1 MCERLKV
8 LWMVRVVNWWQ
19 ITRRQCETEE
29 GCGALQQSS
38 LKETWSE
45 KLRCSC
51 SDKAEVLRAEC
62 VVLSEELSTLSSCCF
77 WVNWAGIQSEK
88 SKEWRDCSYP
98 ASIASTNTAAVL
110 TTHQM
115 SVTIVSVTRYLH
127 NVIVDATTLTMTLV
141 QDLSNA
147 IQRTLVQHF
156 ARFQPTRR
164 VARSLGDS
172 QLSFL
177 FTSVT

>member
-1 MCERLKV
+1 MSERLKV
-8 LWMVRVVNWWQ
+8 LWMVGVVNRWQ

-88 SKEWRDCSYP
+88 SKEWRDCSHP
-98 ASIASTNTAAVL
+98 ASIASTYTAAVS

-115 SVTIVSVTRYLH
+115 WVTIVSVTRYLH
-127 NVIVDATTLTMTLV
+127 DVIVDATTLTMTLM

-147 IQRTLVQHF
+147 IQPTLVQHF

-172 QLSFL
+172 
-177 FTSVT
+177 